1 MSFDL
6 VCGNCG
12 ERYDNSKY
20 RTTCQNCSGFL
31 RIKYDT
37 PCVTSKRINTNM
49 TGMARYLPMLPI
61 SNSKNLV
68 TMGEGNT
75 PIVLLSRV
83 SQSLGIDGIH
93 AKLEY
98 MNPTGAF
105 KDRGNAIQVSV
116 LKETGV
122 DSVAEI
128 GGGNTGHSLAAYC
141 AKAGITF
148 EAFTFEGDENRKV
161 QTIMQTGA
169 KMHWVN
175 GTRQDAVNAMNIF
188 CSESGTLNL
197 SYQLNTYFIEG
208 NKTIAYEIAEQMDPV
223 PDHIIVPVGNGSL
236 LLGLLW
242 GFEEMLQDGRVKQIP
257 SLHAVQS
264 HAYQPLVTAYHNK
277 EWPEEIS
284 SQSTVAIG
292 IKIANPPRLDELIEA
307 CRVTGGLPI
316 TVFDEEIIEWQARLN
331 RLEGLFVEPT
341 SATVIAA
348 AERLVCDGIIASDQ
362 HVLFPLT
369 GFGFKEPM
377 PSISN

>member
-6 VCGNCG
+6 ACTNC
-12 ERYDNSKY
+12 EETYDNSKY
-20 RTTCQNCSGFL
+20 RTTCQSCNGFL
-31 RIKYDT
+31 RIRYDT
-37 PCVTSKRINTNM
+37 PCVASKRVNHKL
-49 TGMARYLPMLPI
+49 TGTARYLPMLPV
-61 SNSKNLV
+61 SNSRNLV

-75 PIVLLSRV
+75 PIVPLSRIG
-83 SQSLGIDGIH
+83 QILGINDIH

-122 DSVAEI
+122 DRVAEI

-148 EAFTFEGDENRKV
+148 AAFTFEGNENRKV

-169 KMHWVN
+169 EMHWVN
-175 GTRQDAVNAMNIF
+175 GNRQDAVDAMKIF
-188 CSESGTLNL
+188 CDQSGTLNL
-197 SYQLNTYFIEG
+197 SYQMNTYFIEG
-208 NKTIAYEIAEQMDPV
+208 NKTIAYEIAEQMHPI

-242 GFEEMLQDGRVKQIP
+242 GFEEMLQDGRIERIP

-264 HAYQPLVTAYHNK
+264 LAFQPLVAAFHKK
-277 EWPEEIS
+277 EWLPDLS

-292 IKIANPPRLDELIEA
+292 IKIANPPRLDELIDA
-307 CRVTGGLPI
+307 CLGTGGQPV
-316 TVFDEEIIEWQARLN
+316 TVSDDEIIKWQGHLN

-341 SATVIAA
+341 SATVLAA
-348 AERLVCDGIIASDQ
+348 AEKLVSDGTIRSDQ
-362 HVLFPLT
+362 KVLFPLT

-377 PSISN
+377 PSILN